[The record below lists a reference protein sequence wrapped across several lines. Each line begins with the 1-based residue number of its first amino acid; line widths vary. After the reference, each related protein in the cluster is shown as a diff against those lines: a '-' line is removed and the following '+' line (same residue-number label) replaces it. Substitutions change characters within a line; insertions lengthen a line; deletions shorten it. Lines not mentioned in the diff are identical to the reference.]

1 MKIQSL
7 MKRRLRKNLSTPM
20 WIVLR
25 AKRQQHT
32 ARATWVWVYA
42 IRKGKYRSMSHF
54 TLLYGSIRTL
64 TSWMPIISNIAGR
77 SRIHAN
83 SIFTNPITW
92 MKVTNKNQI
101 GCFVVSIMELTMKH
115 SSYPKHVMIVQR
127 GVEVNYQS
135 SDFIVHDDQEDSY
148 Y

>member
-1 MKIQSL
+1 
-7 MKRRLRKNLSTPM
+7 
-20 WIVLR
+20 
-25 AKRQQHT
+25 
-32 ARATWVWVYA
+32 
-42 IRKGKYRSMSHF
+42 
-54 TLLYGSIRTL
+54 
-64 TSWMPIISNIAGR
+64 
-77 SRIHAN
+77 
-83 SIFTNPITW
+83 